1 MPASPQFAP
10 AACSL
15 GAVFIWGTS
24 DFTGGYASRRAN
36 AFVFTA
42 ASHAFALALMV
53 AIALAQHAHFPSRT
67 SVLWALLAGGIG
79 GFSLAI
85 FYRALAEGKM
95 GLTAPIAALLSAAI
109 PTLADIAIEGAPRP
123 WTFAGF
129 ALAIVAIWLITRAEP
144 VQKSEPDGKRNVWG
158 RALLPVRRAQF
169 GGFSP
174 SAPQASSSATPTE
187 PRQAPPSDPL
197 GFAQS
202 RLARVPVPTQPY
214 EQLDDEEKTGAV
226 PKGVAVAALAGVGFA
241 AFYLC
246 IRQAGSGSPL
256 WIAAVSRAASFA
268 ATTIAVIVT
277 KAPLRLDLPRTAMA
291 AVAGSFDITGSALFI
306 FASQHGRLDEAV
318 VISSLYPAVTVIL
331 ARLILKEHFSRWRW
345 VGLLAAL
352 AAVPMIAAG

>member
-1 MPASPQFAP
+1 MLPSTLMSAAPQFAP

-15 GAVFIWGTS
+15 AAVFIWGTS

-42 ASHAFALALMV
+42 FSHLCALVLMV
-53 AIALAQHAHFPSRT
+53 VLALAQHASLPSRT
-67 SVLWALLAGGIG
+67 TILWALLAGGIG

-95 GLTAPIAALLSAAI
+95 GLTAPIAALLGAAI
-109 PTLADIAIEGAPRP
+109 PTLADIAIEGAPHA

-144 VQKSEPDGKRNVWG
+144 ARKPEPDDKLNEWG
-158 RALLPVRRAQF
+158 RALLPV
-169 GGFSP
+169 
-174 SAPQASSSATPTE
+174 
-187 PRQAPPSDPL
+187 
-197 GFAQS
+197 
-202 RLARVPVPTQPY
+202 PTQPCD
-214 EQLDDEEKTGAV
+214 QIDDEEKTGAV

-246 IRQAGSGSPL
+246 IRQAGAGSPL
-256 WIAAVSRAASFA
+256 WIAAVSRLASFIVTA
-268 ATTIAVIVT
+268 VAVIAT
-277 KAPLRLDLPRTAMA
+277 GAPIRLDLPGAAMA
-291 AVAGSFDITGSALFI
+291 AVAGSLDITGSALFI

-331 ARLILKEHFSRWRW
+331 ARLVLKEHFSRWRFI
-345 VGLLAAL
+345 GLLAAL
-352 AAVPMIAAG
+352 AAVPMIAGG